1 MELISAGCSHQ
12 RHAGRPRQGCPALSP
27 PGALAG
33 MRRHARGCGD
43 PRARRVEAARGGQSG
58 PRGPGWRGAYCAA
71 GANEQITSEPPFKS
85 TAAFKMGLWKA
96 ALPWLCSGENGTRLC
111 REAVPAHTC
120 PPLRRS
126 PAFIARI
133 KGRLWWVF
141 VCTVSIPLFT
151 EETFRL
157 LEFSLAVAG

>member
-27 PGALAG
+27 PSAPAG
-33 MRRHARGCGD
+33 MHRHARGCGD
-43 PRARRVEAARGGQSG
+43 PRARRVEAARG
-58 PRGPGWRGAYCAA
+58 ATA
-71 GANEQITSEPPFKS
+71 GAEPIVQPAPMSKLHLNRLSSRRPLSKWGFERLRS
-85 TAAFKMGLWKA
+85 PGS
-96 ALPWLCSGENGTRLC
+96 ALANGTRLC
-111 REAVPAHTC
+111 REARPAHTC
-120 PPLRRS
+120 LPLRRS

-157 LEFSLAVAG
+157 LEFSLATGG